1 MNRGTIVFSM
11 AGSDDEIARFPFSAA
26 LFNLARVKL
35 TRAGN
40 TFPLEKGNA
49 DTFGSYVVY
58 LAAGLAHIK
67 DLPEIKPEDVT
78 QERML
83 EFECVFNYTLEGF
96 EDVNQQPAGQQ
107 AEVDEN
113 PTATPPASS

>member
-1 MNRGTIVFSM
+1 MFSM
-11 AGSDDEIARFPFSAA
+11 AGSDEEIARFPFSAA

-96 EDVNQQPAGQQ
+96 EDANQQSADQQ

>member
-58 LAAGLAHIK
+58 LAAGMAHIK
-67 DLPEIKPEDVT
+67 GLPEIKPEDVT

-96 EDVNQQPAGQQ
+96 EEANQEPGKQQ

-113 PTATPPASS
+113 PTVTPPASS